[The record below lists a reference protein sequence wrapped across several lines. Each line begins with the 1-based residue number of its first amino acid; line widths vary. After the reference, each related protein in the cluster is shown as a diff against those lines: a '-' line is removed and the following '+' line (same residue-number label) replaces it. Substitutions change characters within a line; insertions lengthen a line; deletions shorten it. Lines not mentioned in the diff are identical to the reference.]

1 MKELYAMALIYG
13 NMVTEQEIIVLY
25 DEEYLQEV
33 LELKNEFLKQ
43 M

>member
-1 MKELYAMALIYG
+1 MKELYALALIYG
-13 NMVTEQEIIVLY
+13 NMITEQEIIDLY

-33 LELKNEFLKQ
+33 LEIKNELLKT

>member
-1 MKELYAMALIYG
+1 MKELYALALIYG
-13 NMVTEQEIIVLY
+13 NMITEQEIIDLY

-33 LELKNEFLKQ
+33 LEIRNELLKT